1 MKKLLAL
8 LLFTSTLFA
17 NITVVKTPIPLGKSF
32 EVNSSVAKFDTSLNY
47 THQALLNCQPKLSA
61 VYKIKSEKKLKVI
74 PTENLKSATTY
85 GCSYKGQNFS
95 FTTEPFSLLEANYF
109 PKEKILRLNFNDSV
123 NEKTL
128 SKGIQ
133 FTKLDKLAKT
143 NLKYK
148 VLQSNESTFV
158 LQITEKVGTSPI
170 QLTVNQKLQ
179 NIHGNFYAKE
189 ESKLFNSKYQPIL
202 LDPKKKALTLT
213 DTPQMV
219 TLNNGE
225 FALRIFIA
233 DNLSG
238 KSENA
243 IAIEGIEDFKV
254 GSYKYM
260 SYKMRKRYNIQN
272 AYYYHDITSKE
283 FQPNTTYKVTL
294 KKGLKTY
301 YNELKEDTHYSL
313 KTGNRAKVILFNDDK
328 PYISNKGELGFSSIN
343 IDSATLIVE
352 RILDDNLRYFVNF
365 NAAKKNKMDGYTKEV
380 FNKEVVFNQKPN
392 KRVEQ
397 KFKLSDL
404 SKETLPVGAYKVTL
418 RYDELIDEKK
428 EERSASKILFL
439 SNLGI
444 SANVSKTQAFVS
456 VFSLTNTDAI
466 NEASVEIY
474 GENNELL
481 GHADT
486 NKQGVAIV
494 NYKENDLNPP
504 KGIIVRKGKELN
516 FLALN
521 KNISSPTL
529 NQIYKQ
535 EERFKAHVHFQSNI
549 VRPKAKVN
557 ALITVKDRDFISA
570 SKLPVKVVFQELY
583 GKVVKEKI
591 HHTDNVGLIDFEY
604 QLDANDRI
612 GNYQL
617 NVYLGEKLLGSKKLK
632 VEAFMPP
639 KIENSIT
646 TKKKSYYIDEL
657 MDVNI
662 RSSYLFGAP
671 ASGLQGKVTF
681 NAQTLNYTNP
691 KYKGYSFSNE
701 QLKKSNVG
709 TYIDR
714 SENIVLDEKGEYKM
728 VMSNQLKQK
737 VPSILEGMIGATIM
751 DDAQPVSSYQK
762 VMLYPYKAMVGL
774 HLKNTSLKKGEKLEG
789 TVVLI
794 DPENNTT
801 IKRELFASIK
811 EVKWHYNYS
820 DGHYNWEKEVN
831 VVESFKITSNQSF
844 SRELGQNGDY
854 VLEVHDR
861 LGGHSA
867 SQSFDLFTWNYA
879 NISPDSNLKS
889 VEIDFEDKLYNKG
902 DMLDV
907 KIKSPILEGKL
918 LLTLEG
924 EKVQNHQVLSIN
936 KGVAKTSL
944 KIKEDMGR
952 GLYLHASVIRA
963 TDSDSK
969 LIPFRATGYK
979 FVKANR
985 EAHKVDVKMDVPKVS
1000 KSKERV
1006 TVKLKTSKPTKV
1018 LLSVVDT
1025 GILQLVGQK
1034 TPTIFDYFNEQPNK
1048 KISYFDL
1055 YDQLMTHI
1063 AEGTLMDFGAGDM
1076 LRMKKKHVAPD
1087 LGKRVKP
1094 FMYWSGIVE
1103 TKEGQ
1108 TAIDFKIPEFNG
1120 KATLLAIA
1128 INEDSI
1134 GVQSQEM
1141 EIKDDIMIKPSYP
1154 RYGLV
1159 GDRFDVPVRV
1169 FNTTATPQNVKL
1181 STNTLNNV
1189 TLSLAQDT
1197 LEIPANSSKVISM
1210 KVEPTQV
1217 GKGVLQLIATYNNK
1231 TVTKSVELPILSP
1244 YALSTKTFKGITNN
1258 KETFTVPSEYLGGKA
1273 YINLSDNLIGALR
1286 DDLKYLI
1293 SYPYGCAEQ
1302 TASKLSAIHFAKP
1315 FLKEDK
1321 FLQNA
1326 KHFTLQGV
1334 KKLDNMQNYYG
1345 EFSYWEGGS
1354 NISAYASLYA
1364 AQTLLDIGELRE
1376 GLKKKTLKMLKS
1388 VATQNGN
1395 YQGSYS
1401 KFHQLYAAYI
1411 LAENNELT
1419 KSTANMLYENKTY
1432 KGHFL
1437 ASFYMAGILKSL
1449 GEEEKAKLI
1458 YTQNSFDLLKYGYK
1472 SYGNVT
1478 GNFESNVRDMM
1489 LHFIIKTK
1497 YFGNDKGDLKAIQ
1510 KEISNLNSTQ
1520 EKAMALKA
1528 ISTYLGQPKHTKLD
1542 ATVTVNAKSTRY
1554 TKPTFIEI
1562 DNISNETITLT
1573 PKGNAA
1579 YTIELVKNL
1588 PKPIKN
1594 ELSTQKP
1601 MSLKQEFINASGMP
1615 VDLDN
1620 LRQGDKLFAK
1630 TSIVNYGKINHVVVS
1645 QRVPSCL
1652 SIVNNKIKN
1661 QKDRFKNQ
1669 NINLEHKEIHDDRI
1683 LHFIHLKDKKVY
1695 NKGLKKN
1702 LSIEN
1707 KGVIYTELLASTVG
1721 ECKLPATIAE
1731 AMYNPQINDYA
1742 KVANRVTVKPLTD
1755 SNQESNV
1762 QVASAKD
1769 DIKMEATKLV
1779 KEFYTKEMNSN
1790 NELEFVKFFHFPIET
1805 YFRKNNFTKES
1816 LIKDKRD
1823 YFKEW
1828 SKRLYSNL
1836 KTKVI
1841 HYTKPYEKL
1850 QIKVSFNYKLY
1861 NGKKFLEGESNHIV
1875 TLQKKENGLFI
1886 ISIELEKV

>member
-8 LLFTSTLFA
+8 LLFTSALFA
-17 NITVVKTPIPLGKSF
+17 NITAVKTPVPLSETF
-32 EVNSSVAKFDTSLNY
+32 DINSSTAIFDTSLNY
-47 THQALLNCQPKLSA
+47 THKPLLNCQPKLSA

-74 PTENLKSATTY
+74 PTESLQSATTY
-85 GCSYKGQNFS
+85 GCTYQGQNFS
-95 FTTEPFSLLEANYF
+95 FSTKPFSLVEANYF
-109 PKEKILRLNFNDSV
+109 PKEKVFRLSFNDKV

-128 SKGIQ
+128 FKGITL
-133 FTKLDKLAKT
+133 TKLDKLAKT

-148 VLQSNESTFV
+148 VLQSNDSTFV
-158 LQITEKVGTSPI
+158 LQIAEKVGTSPI

-179 NIHGNFYAKE
+179 NAHGNFYSAKE
-189 ESKLFNSKYQPIL
+189 TKLFNSKHQPIS
-202 LDPKKKALTLT
+202 LDPKKKALELS
-213 DTPQMV
+213 DAPQMV
-219 TLNNGE
+219 TLANGE
-225 FALRIFIA
+225 FALRIFVM

-254 GSYKYM
+254 SSYKYM
-260 SYKMRKRYNIQN
+260 GYSMRKRYNVKD
-272 AYYYHDITSKE
+272 AYYYHDVTSKE

-301 YNELKEDTHYSL
+301 YNQLKENTHYTL
-313 KTGNRAKVILFNDDK
+313 KTGDRAKVILFNDDK

-380 FNKEVVFNQKPN
+380 FNKHLSFNQKPN
-392 KRVEQ
+392 KRMEQ

-404 SKETLPVGAYKVTL
+404 SKETLPVGAYRVTL

-428 EERSASKILFL
+428 EEHSASKVLFL

-444 SANVSKTQAFVS
+444 SANVSKTQALVS
-456 VFSLTNTDAI
+456 VFSLDTTNAI

-481 GHADT
+481 GRAET
-486 NKQGVAIV
+486 NKQGIAIV
-494 NYKENDLNPP
+494 HYKENNKNVP
-504 KGIIVRKGKELN
+504 KGVIVRKGKELN
-516 FLALN
+516 FLTLN
-521 KNISSPTL
+521 KSINSPKL
-529 NQIYKQ
+529 GELYQAA
-535 EERFKAHVHFQSNI
+535 ERFKAHVHFQSNI
-549 VRPKAKVN
+549 VRPQAKIN

-583 GKVVKEKI
+583 GKTVKEKVY
-591 HHTDNVGLIDFEY
+591 HTDDVGLIDFEY
-604 QLDANDRI
+604 QLDANDKI

-639 KIENSIT
+639 KIENKVT
-646 TKKKSYYIDEL
+646 TKKKSYHIEEL

-681 NAQTLNYTNP
+681 NAQTFNYTHP

-714 SENIVLDEKGEYKM
+714 SENIVLDEEGEYKM
-728 VMSNQLKQK
+728 VMSNKLRQK

-794 DPENNTT
+794 DPENNAT

-844 SRELGQNGDY
+844 SRELSQNGDY

-889 VEIDFEDKLYNKG
+889 VEIDFEDKLYKKG

-924 EKVQNHQVLSIN
+924 DKVQNHQVLSIS

-944 KIKEDMGR
+944 KITEEMGR

-985 EAHKVDVKMDVPKVS
+985 EVHKVDVTMDVPKIS
-1000 KSKERV
+1000 KSKERI
-1006 TVKLKTSKPTKV
+1006 TVNIKTSKPTKV

-1048 KISYFDL
+1048 KMSYFDL

-1108 TAIDFKIPEFNG
+1108 AAIDFKIPEFNG

-1141 EIKDDIMIKPSYP
+1141 EIKDDIMIKPSFP

-1159 GDRFDVPVRV
+1159 GDKFDVPVRV

-1181 STNTLNNV
+1181 SSNTLNNV
-1189 TLSLAQDT
+1189 TLTLEKDN
-1197 LEIPANSSKVISM
+1197 LEIPANSSKVVSM
-1210 KVEPTQV
+1210 KVEPTKV

-1231 TVTKSVELPILSP
+1231 TITKSVELPILSP
-1244 YALSTKTFKGITNN
+1244 YALSTKTFKGITN
-1258 KETFTVPSEYLGGKA
+1258 KTETFTVPNEYVGGKA

-1302 TASKLSAIHFAKP
+1302 TASKLSAIHFAQP

-1321 FLQNA
+1321 LLKNA

-1354 NISAYASLYA
+1354 NISAYASLYT

-1411 LAENNELT
+1411 LAENNELS
-1419 KSTANMLYENKTY
+1419 KSTANMLYENKVY

-1437 ASFYMAGILKSL
+1437 SSFYMAAILKHV
-1449 GEEEKAKLI
+1449 GEEEKAQQL
-1458 YTQNSFDLLKYGYK
+1458 YTQSNFELSKYSYNT
-1472 SYGNVT
+1472 YGNVT

-1497 YFGNDKGDLKAIQ
+1497 YFSNNKGDLKAIQ
-1510 KEISNLNSTQ
+1510 REISNLNSTQ

-1542 ATVTVNAKSTRY
+1542 LTVSVNAKSTRY
-1554 TKPTFIEI
+1554 TKPTFIEVG
-1562 DNISNETITLT
+1562 NISSETVTLT

-1601 MSLKQEFINASGMP
+1601 MSLKQEFINASGMS
-1615 VDLDN
+1615 VDLNN
-1620 LRQGDKLFAK
+1620 LRQGDKLFVK
-1630 TSIVNYGKINHVVVS
+1630 TTIVNYGKVNHVVVS

-1652 SIVNNKIKN
+1652 SIVNNKIQN

-1669 NINLEHKEIHDDRI
+1669 NIDLEHKEIHDDRV
-1683 LHFIHLKDKKVY
+1683 LHFIHLQDKKTY
-1695 NKGLKKN
+1695 NQGLKKHI
-1702 LSIEN
+1702 SVEN
-1707 KGVIYTELLASTVG
+1707 RGVMYTELLASTIG

-1731 AMYNPQINDYA
+1731 AMYDPEINDYS
-1742 KVANRVTVKPLTD
+1742 KVVNQVVVKPLSST
-1755 SNQESNV
+1755 SRESSIEHVSTQEDIRAEAKELV
-1762 QVASAKD
+1762 Q
-1769 DIKMEATKLV
+1769 T
-1779 KEFYTKEMNSN
+1779 FYTQEMNSN
-1790 NELEFVKFFHFPIET
+1790 NELEFTKFFYFPIET
-1805 YFRKNNFTKES
+1805 YFRKSDVNQEA
-1816 LIKDKRD
+1816 LLKDKRD
-1823 YFKEW
+1823 YFDSW

-1836 KTKVI
+1836 KTKVTA
-1841 HYTKPYEKL
+1841 YTDPNEKI
-1850 QIKVSFNYKLY
+1850 QVEVSFNYTLS
-1861 NGKKFLEGESNHIV
+1861 NGKKVLEGQSNHLV
-1875 TLQKKENGLFI
+1875 TLLKKENQL
-1886 ISIELEKV
+1886 SIVAIQLN

>member
-1 MKKLLAL
+1 M
-8 LLFTSTLFA
+8 
-17 NITVVKTPIPLGKSF
+17 
-32 EVNSSVAKFDTSLNY
+32 
-47 THQALLNCQPKLSA
+47 
-61 VYKIKSEKKLKVI
+61 
-74 PTENLKSATTY
+74 
-85 GCSYKGQNFS
+85 
-95 FTTEPFSLLEANYF
+95 
-109 PKEKILRLNFNDSV
+109 
-123 NEKTL
+123 
-128 SKGIQ
+128 
-133 FTKLDKLAKT
+133 
-143 NLKYK
+143 
-148 VLQSNESTFV
+148 
-158 LQITEKVGTSPI
+158 
-170 QLTVNQKLQ
+170 
-179 NIHGNFYAKE
+179 
-189 ESKLFNSKYQPIL
+189 
-202 LDPKKKALTLT
+202 
-213 DTPQMV
+213 
-219 TLNNGE
+219 
-225 FALRIFIA
+225 
-233 DNLSG
+233 
-238 KSENA
+238 
-243 IAIEGIEDFKV
+243 
-254 GSYKYM
+254 
-260 SYKMRKRYNIQN
+260 
-272 AYYYHDITSKE
+272 
-283 FQPNTTYKVTL
+283 
-294 KKGLKTY
+294 
-301 YNELKEDTHYSL
+301 
-313 KTGNRAKVILFNDDK
+313 ILFNDDK

-343 IDSATLIVE
+343 VESATLIVE
-352 RILDDNLRYFVNF
+352 RILDDNLRYFINF
-365 NAAKKNKMDGYTKEV
+365 NNAKEKKMDGYTKEV
-380 FNKEVVFNQKPN
+380 FNKHLAFNQKPN
-392 KRVEQ
+392 KRMEQ

-404 SKETLPVGAYKVTL
+404 SKETLPVGAYRVTL

-428 EERSASKILFL
+428 EERSASKVLFL

-444 SANVSKTQAFVS
+444 SANVSKTQALVS
-456 VFSLTNTDAI
+456 VFSLDNTDAI

-481 GHADT
+481 GRADT
-486 NKQGVAIV
+486 NKQGIAIV
-494 NYKENDLNPP
+494 HYKENNKNVP
-504 KGIIVRKGKELN
+504 KGLIVRKGKELN
-516 FLALN
+516 FLALKKSIN
-521 KNISSPTL
+521 SPKL
-529 NQIYKQ
+529 GELYQAA
-535 EERFKAHVHFQSNI
+535 ERFKAYVHFQSNI
-549 VRPKAKVN
+549 VRPQAKVN

-583 GKVVKEKI
+583 GKTVKEKVY
-591 HHTDNVGLIDFEY
+591 HTDDVGLIDFDY
-604 QLDANDRI
+604 QLDDNDKI

-617 NVYLGEKLLGSKKLK
+617 NVYLGDKLLGSKKLK

-639 KIENSIT
+639 KIENKIT

-671 ASGLQGKVTF
+671 ASSLQGKVTF
-681 NAQTLNYTNP
+681 NAQTFNYTHP

-728 VMSNQLKQK
+728 VMSNQLRQK

-820 DGHYNWEKEVN
+820 NGHYNWEKEVN
-831 VVESFKITSNQSF
+831 VVESFKIASNQSF
-844 SRELGQNGDY
+844 SRELSQNGDY

-867 SQSFDLFTWNYA
+867 SQSFDLFTWNYS
-879 NISPDSNLKS
+879 NVSPDSNLKS
-889 VEIDFEDKLYNKG
+889 VEIDFEDKLYQKG
-902 DMLDV
+902 DIIDV

-924 EKVQNHQVLSIN
+924 DKVQNHQVLNIN

-952 GLYLHASVIRA
+952 GIYLHASVIRA

-985 EAHKVDVKMDVPKVS
+985 EAHKIEVQMDVPKVS
-1000 KSKERV
+1000 KSKERI
-1006 TVKLKTSKPTKV
+1006 TVKLKTSKPSKV

-1034 TPTIFDYFNEQPNK
+1034 DPTIFKYFNEQPNK
-1048 KISYFDL
+1048 KMSYFDL

-1103 TKEGQ
+1103 TKEGE
-1108 TAIDFKIPEFNG
+1108 ANIDFKIPEFNG
-1120 KATLLAIA
+1120 KATLLTIA

-1141 EIKDDIMIKPSYP
+1141 EVKDDIMIKPSYP

-1159 GDRFDVPVRV
+1159 GDRFEVPVRL
-1169 FNTTATPQNVKL
+1169 FNTTSTAQKVKL
-1181 STNTLNNV
+1181 SSNTLNNV
-1189 TLSLAQDT
+1189 TLT
-1197 LEIPANSSKVISM
+1197 LEKDNLKIPANSSKVVSM
-1210 KVEPTQV
+1210 QVEPTKV
-1217 GKGVLQLIATYNNK
+1217 GKRVLQLIATYNNK

-1244 YALSTKTFKGITNN
+1244 YALSTKTFKGITN
-1258 KETFTVPSEYLGGKA
+1258 KTETFTVPNEYVGGKA

-1302 TASKLSAIHFAKP
+1302 TASKLSAIHFAQP

-1321 FLQNA
+1321 LLQNA

-1345 EFSYWEGGS
+1345 EFSYWEGSS

-1411 LAENNELT
+1411 LAENHELS
-1419 KSTANMLYENKTY
+1419 KSTANMLYENKVY

-1437 ASFYMAGILKSL
+1437 ANFYMAAILKHV
-1449 GEEEKAKLI
+1449 GEEEKAQQL
-1458 YTQNSFDLLKYGYK
+1458 YTQSNFELSKYSYNT
-1472 SYGNVT
+1472 YGNVT

-1489 LHFIIKTK
+1489 IHFIIKTK
-1497 YFGNDKGDLKAIQ
+1497 YFGKTKADLKTIQ

-1542 ATVTVNAKSTRY
+1542 TTVTVNAKSTRY

-1601 MSLKQEFINASGMP
+1601 MSLKQEFIDASGMP
-1615 VDLDN
+1615 IDLNN
-1620 LRQGDKLFAK
+1620 LQQGDKLFAK
-1630 TSIVNYGKINHVVVS
+1630 TTIVNYGKINHVVVS

-1652 SIVNNKIKN
+1652 SIVNNKIQN
-1661 QKDRFKNQ
+1661 QKDRFKND
-1669 NINLEHKEIHDDRI
+1669 NIDLEHKEIHDDRI
-1683 LHFIHLKDKKVY
+1683 LHFIHLKDKKTY
-1695 NKGLKKN
+1695 NQGLKKHI
-1702 LSIEN
+1702 SVEN
-1707 KGVIYTELLASTVG
+1707 RGVIYTELLASTVG

-1731 AMYNPQINDYA
+1731 AMYDPEINNHS
-1742 KVANRVTVKPLTD
+1742 KVQNKIVVKPLKSVSTENKSHTISIND
-1755 SNQESNV
+1755 N
-1762 QVASAKD
+1762 
-1769 DIKMEATKLV
+1769 IKKEATRLV
-1779 KEFYTKEMNSN
+1779 KAFYTKEMNSN
-1790 NELEFVKFFHFPIET
+1790 NELEFTKFFHFPIET
-1805 YFRKNNFTKES
+1805 
-1816 LIKDKRD
+1816 L
-1823 YFKEW
+1823 
-1828 SKRLYSNL
+1828 L
-1836 KTKVI
+1836 
-1841 HYTKPYEKL
+1841 
-1850 QIKVSFNYKLY
+1850 
-1861 NGKKFLEGESNHIV
+1861 
-1875 TLQKKENGLFI
+1875 
-1886 ISIELEKV
+1886 